1 MSIDLLITIIV
12 TSTIQSIFGTGVLLF
27 GTPILLIL
35 GYDFFY
41 LLGVLLP
48 ISVLI
53 NVLQLN
59 GHLSEIKYSFY
70 KKLIYFSAPVI
81 IISLYFSY
89 GYSININVYI
99 GFFLILIAIKDY
111 IPFLKKSIT
120 YLLYYE
126 TLYLAILGFLHG
138 LTNLGGSMLSGA
150 IFNKKIS
157 KEGKRATIAI
167 CYLSMALIQIL
178 TLFISGGSDLFIN
191 ISNYPYWLIGPIT
204 FLIIEKF
211 YSRIDEKM
219 YNRYSN
225 IFLALIGLVLVAKN
239 YF

>member
-191 ISNYPYWLIGPIT
+191 ISNYSYWLIGPIT